1 MDGSPI
7 VTVVAALVG
16 ALGGMIVGVLVAGWF
31 GRARLADRER
41 NYQENLARL
50 NQLVADTERRFTST
64 FEALAARILDE
75 KTAKFTET
83 NRTRLDEL
91 LGPFRE
97 RLKEFQKK
105 VEDTHLTDVA
115 ERGSLKAQLETLRQL
130 NQQIGEDAR
139 NLTRALKGESKT
151 QGTWGEMILERTL
164 ELSGLVHGR
173 EYDVQVSSASEE
185 GERLQPDV
193 VVHLPDDRHLVVDS
207 KVSLKAFERYA
218 SAEAAEEREAA
229 LAAHLLSMRAH
240 IRSLSEKNY
249 PKHLGPTA
257 LDFTLMFIPVE
268 PAFLAAVQADASL
281 YDTAWRQKVVLV
293 GPTTLLAT
301 LRVVE
306 SIWRLDRQNRNAM
319 KIAEQGG
326 RLYDA
331 FVLFMKD
338 LEKATR
344 SIQDAGSALDSAV
357 HRAHT
362 GRGNLVRGFEQL
374 KQLGAKTSRE
384 LPPALLELT
393 DESPES
399 GPADGAPPER

>member
-1 MDGSPI
+1 LDGSLI

-16 ALGGMIVGVLVAGWF
+16 VLVGVLVAGWF

-41 NYQENLARL
+41 SYQENLARL
-50 NQLVADTERRFTST
+50 NELVADTERRFTST
-64 FEALAARILDE
+64 FEALAAKILDE
-75 KTAKFTET
+75 KTTKFTEN
-83 NRTRLDEL
+83 NRARLDEL

-105 VEDTHLTDVA
+105 VEDNHIADVA
-115 ERGSLKAQLETLRQL
+115 GRGELKSQLETLRQL

-139 NLTRALKGESKT
+139 NLTNALKGEAKT

-164 ELSGLVHGR
+164 ELSGLVKGR
-173 EYDVQVSSASEE
+173 EYDVQVSSAGEE
-185 GERLQPDV
+185 GDRLQPDV
-193 VVHLPDDRHLVVDS
+193 VVHLPEDRHLVVDS

-218 SAEAAEEREAA
+218 SADSAEERDAA
-229 LAAHLLSMRAH
+229 LTAHLLSMKTH

-249 PKHLGPTA
+249 PKHLGPSA

-268 PAFLAAVQADASL
+268 PAFLAAAQADPSL

-306 SIWRLDRQNRNAM
+306 SIWRLDRQNRNAL

-338 LEKATR
+338 LEKAAK
-344 SIQDAGSALDSAV
+344 SVHDAGDALDSAV

-362 GRGNLVRGFEQL
+362 GRGNLVRGFEQM
-374 KQLGAKTSRE
+374 KELGAKTSRE
-384 LPPALLELT
+384 LPPVLLEST

-399 GPADGAPPER
+399 GPADAGAREP

>member
-1 MDGSPI
+1 MDWSLI
-7 VTVVAALVG
+7 VTGIAALVG
-16 ALGGMIVGVLVAGWF
+16 VGVGVAVAGYF
-31 GRARLADRER
+31 GRARLADREQS
-41 NYQENLARL
+41 YAESLARL
-50 NQLVADTERRFTST
+50 DELLADTERRATST

-83 NRTRLDEL
+83 NRARLDEL

-105 VEDTHLTDVA
+105 VEDSHIADA
-115 ERGSLKAQLETLRQL
+115 AGRGELKMQLETLRQL
-130 NQQIGEDAR
+130 NQRIGEDAR
-139 NLTRALKGESKT
+139 NLTNALKGEAKT

-164 ELSGLVHGR
+164 ELSGLVKGR
-173 EYDVQVSSASEE
+173 EYDVQVSSAGEE
-185 GERLQPDV
+185 GNRLQPDV
-193 VVHLPDDRHLVVDS
+193 VIHLPDDRHLVIDS

-218 SAEAAEEREAA
+218 SADAAEEREAA
-229 LAAHLLSMRAH
+229 LAAHLQSLRSH

-249 PKHLGPTA
+249 PQHLGPTA

-268 PAFLAAVQADASL
+268 PAFLAGVQADASL

-306 SIWRLDRQNRNAM
+306 SIWRLDRQNRNAV

-338 LEKATR
+338 LEKAAK
-344 SIQDAGSALDSAV
+344 SVHDAGTALDSAV

-362 GRGNLVRGFEQL
+362 GRGNLVRGFEQMR
-374 KQLGAKTSRE
+374 QLGARTSRE
-384 LPPALLELT
+384 LPSNLLEAT
-393 DESPES
+393 DESPVTEPS
-399 GPADGAPPER
+399 GPEPEESPGRH

>member
-16 ALGGMIVGVLVAGWF
+16 ALGGMTVGVLVAGWF

-164 ELSGLVHGR
+164 ELSGLVRGR

-229 LAAHLLSMRAH
+229 LAAHLLSMKAH

-249 PKHLGPTA
+249 PKNLGPTA